1 MARGEGE
8 REEAWPEEDP
18 PLLNWWG
25 TLKGSKSK
33 MVAGREVMTG
43 GEGGQG
49 GERVAGAERT
59 TEDSVSMVMAG
70 LD

>member
-8 REEAWPEEDP
+8 REEAWPEEEP
-18 PLLNWWG
+18 PLLKWWG

-33 MVAGREVMTG
+33 MVAGRELEVMTG
-43 GEGGQG
+43 GEGGL
-49 GERVAGAERT
+49 AGAERT